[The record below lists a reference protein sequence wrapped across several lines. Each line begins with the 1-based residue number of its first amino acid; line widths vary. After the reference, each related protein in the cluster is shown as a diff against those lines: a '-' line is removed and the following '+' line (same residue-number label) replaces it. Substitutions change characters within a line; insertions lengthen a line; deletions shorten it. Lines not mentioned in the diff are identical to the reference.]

1 MHTYSICFQLFPFKH
16 RLIADKTVS
25 FKILQLRFACLPTPE
40 DAMYTAN
47 IKRGI
52 DTSGVVVLKYP
63 KFTAICMA
71 AKDCKG
77 LTGGFIQG
85 TKGCIRSMSS
95 PNFVGEVRL
104 ELNDGTVEIYDDHGS
119 DKRWIPEFHAFIK
132 AVTENNFDFCRKML
146 DASISVSEL
155 QTKLRLDAGIRFPA
169 DDEYMQ

>member
-1 MHTYSICFQLFPFKH
+1 MDLNLYNLHYIMGLFGK
-16 RLIADKTVS
+16 
-25 FKILQLRFACLPTPE
+25 PE

-47 IKRGI
+47 IERGI